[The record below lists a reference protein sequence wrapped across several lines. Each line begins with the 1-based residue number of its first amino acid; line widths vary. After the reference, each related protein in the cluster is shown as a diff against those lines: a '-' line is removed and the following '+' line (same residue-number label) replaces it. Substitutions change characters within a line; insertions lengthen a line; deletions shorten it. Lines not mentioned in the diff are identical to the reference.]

1 MKYIIC
7 LMLASIG
14 FATITS
20 AQQLSSKTPQEQII
34 DLEKLFA
41 AAIKSQDTVE
51 TKKLQADTYFLAYTV
66 TGMPIQMVPRQAW
79 LSLLKDGYVTESY
92 TIDDIKVNV
101 YDNVA
106 VAMLMF
112 TQKATVRGQ
121 DRSGQFVLTD
131 IWIKGNK
138 GWLIAERH
146 STRPGPPVPAGMQL
160 K

>member
-1 MKYIIC
+1 MKYFIK
-7 LMLASIG
+7 LMMASLG
-14 FATITS
+14 FATI
-20 AQQLSSKTPQEQII
+20 ANGQQQSSKTPEEQII
-34 DLEKLFA
+34 DLEKSFA
-41 AAIKSQDTVE
+41 AAIKAQDTIQ
-51 TKKLQADTYFLAYTV
+51 TKKFQADSYFLAYAV
-66 TGMPIQMVPRQAW
+66 QGMPPIQIVPKQSW
-79 LSLLKDGYVTESY
+79 LNLLKDYVTESF

-101 YDNVA
+101 YDNTA

-131 IWIKGNK
+131 IWYKGKK

-146 STRPGPPVPAGMQL
+146 STRPGPPVPAGIQP